1 MRFASVLPWVPAR
14 RCGRHAQRSS
24 VAQFS
29 PSFRERP
36 ANGPKPWSSSRPGP
50 PGRAGTKPGEQGLS
64 ISAGAGPATAPARCR
79 DLRQCRVCLG
89 PRSRTTNGLAPARE
103 KDFYKAMT
111 KGGHWLGVLELFQ
124 RMESEV
130 LAATARKRKCPSF
143 AAEGGEAG
151 HRGLQQRSYSL
162 CEPLSLAG
170 TCS

>member
-1 MRFASVLPWVPAR
+1 M
-14 RCGRHAQRSS
+14 GQ
-24 VAQFS
+24 S
-29 PSFRERP
+29 PR
-36 ANGPKPWSSSRPGP
+36 ALPGP
-50 PGRAGTKPGEQGLS
+50 GPGPGRAGTKPGEQGLS